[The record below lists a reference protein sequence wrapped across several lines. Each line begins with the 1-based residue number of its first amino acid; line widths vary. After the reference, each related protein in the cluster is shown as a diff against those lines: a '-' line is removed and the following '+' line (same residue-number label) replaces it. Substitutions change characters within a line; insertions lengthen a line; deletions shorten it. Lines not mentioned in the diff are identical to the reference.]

1 MESTRK
7 MWIVIADG
15 EHARFVSRAPG
26 GGFRSHRVLDSTSA
40 HLRSSDLGDD
50 RPVRGFESATGLRHT
65 ITPRQDLHDRE
76 KQRFAARLAGE
87 INRESARGAF
97 DRFVLVAPTRTSSVV
112 LDQLDPT
119 TLAKLV
125 GTLRKDL
132 TQVPDHE
139 LEAHLDRW
147 ADHEGSLGN
156 RGIDALDDVVPG
168 SRHIVSMEGKEN
180 P

>member
-1 MESTRK
+1 

-26 GGFRSHRVLDSTSA
+26 KGFRSHRVLDSPSA

-65 ITPRQDLHDRE
+65 ITPRQDLHDLG
-76 KQRFAARLAGE
+76 KQRFAERLAHE
-87 INRESARGAF
+87 INREAARGAF
-97 DRFVLVAPTRTSSVV
+97 DRFVLVAPMRTLSVV
-112 LDQLDPT
+112 LAQLDPT

-125 GTLRKDL
+125 GTLRKNL
-132 TQVPDHE
+132 TRVPDHE
-139 LEAHLDRW
+139 LEEHLDRW
-147 ADHEGSLGN
+147 AHQEGIQGV
-156 RGIDALDDVVPG
+156 DALNAVVPG
-168 SRHIVSMEGKEN
+168 SRRIAWMEREEN